1 MPKEWPAQPRFL
13 EVLKTLRSASKVKL
27 DELESLALA
36 DARQYYKHAVAILV
50 KQLQVKR
57 PRQRVPILYAINTL
71 ATHAR
76 DAEVGKIYAGRFAP
90 EIVACVA
97 AALKC
102 PPDHVRGVRA
112 VLRRWRRRG
121 TFDPSILR
129 ECDALLDAYAGGEAA
144 AAATAAAGNQKTD
157 EAGDDIDD
165 YRVSDDEEETPATA
179 RAADFATTAA
189 EAPRPALDFG
199 GKTRVNRWPA
209 KPTPRSKPAAEAP
222 ADAASNFAAAR
233 SNPPPPNANAR
244 SNPAPPGVGAGARS
258 NPPPPGGRAGR
269 PRVDPSPPR
278 QRSPPPRDGRDGG
291 YGGGRGGGGR
301 GGGARGGEGSSRAT
315 AVDRWGDP
323 VRGGSADGERGRSR
337 SPAKVRSPP
346 RRRSPSPAKVR
357 SPPRRSSPSPAK
369 VRSPRGGRGW
379 GRGQSR
385 SRSRSRSRGPETRA
399 PRDPSPP
406 KVRSPPRANGR
417 DGR

>member
-102 PPDHVRGVRA
+102 PPEHVRGVRA

-121 TFDPSILR
+121 TFDPSVLR
-129 ECDALLDAYAGGEAA
+129 ECDALLAAYAGGEA
-144 AAATAAAGNQKTD
+144 TAPASAPAGNRKTD
-157 EAGDDIDD
+157 DAGEDTDD
-165 YRVSDDEEETPATA
+165 YRLSDDEEETPASA
-179 RAADFATTAA
+179 RAADASTTTTTT
-189 EAPRPALDFG
+189 ETPRPALDFG

-209 KPTPRSKPAAEAP
+209 KPPPRAKPAAEAP
-222 ADAASNFAAAR
+222 ADAASDSAAAR
-233 SNPPPPNANAR
+233 CNPPPPNANAR
-244 SNPAPPGVGAGARS
+244 SNPAPPGVGVGARS

-301 GGGARGGEGSSRAT
+301 GGGGRGGEGSSRAT

-323 VRGGSADGERGRSR
+323 VRGGSADGGRGRSR
-337 SPAKVRSPP
+337 SPAKGRSPP
-346 RRRSPSPAKVR
+346 RRRSPSPAKVQ
-357 SPPRRSSPSPAK
+357 
-369 VRSPRGGRGW
+369 SPRGGRGR
-379 GRGQSR
+379 GRGRGR
-385 SRSRSRSRGPETRA
+385 SRSRSRSPEARA
-399 PRDPSPP
+399 PREPSPP
-406 KVRSPPRANGR
+406 KMRSPP
-417 DGR
+417 

>member
-76 DAEVGKIYAGRFAP
+76 DADVGKIYAGRFAP

-112 VLRRWRRRG
+112 VLRRWREAR

-165 YRVSDDEEETPATA
+165 YRVSDDEE
-179 RAADFATTAA
+179 
-189 EAPRPALDFG
+189 
-199 GKTRVNRWPA
+199 N
-209 KPTPRSKPAAEAP
+209 
-222 ADAASNFAAAR
+222 
-233 SNPPPPNANAR
+233 
-244 SNPAPPGVGAGARS
+244 
-258 NPPPPGGRAGR
+258 
-269 PRVDPSPPR
+269 
-278 QRSPPPRDGRDGG
+278 PRDRARRRLRDD
-291 YGGGRGGGGR
+291 GGGGASA
-301 GGGARGGEGSSRAT
+301 GAGLWR
-315 AVDRWGDP
+315 
-323 VRGGSADGERGRSR
+323 
-337 SPAKVRSPP
+337 
-346 RRRSPSPAKVR
+346 
-357 SPPRRSSPSPAK
+357 
-369 VRSPRGGRGW
+369 
-379 GRGQSR
+379 
-385 SRSRSRSRGPETRA
+385 
-399 PRDPSPP
+399 
-406 KVRSPPRANGR
+406 
-417 DGR
+417 

>member
-76 DAEVGKIYAGRFAP
+76 DADVGKIYAGRFAP

-157 EAGDDIDD
+157 EAGDDMDD
-165 YRVSDDEEETPATA
+165 YRLSDDEEETPASA

-209 KPTPRSKPAAEAP
+209 KPPPRSKPAAEAP
-222 ADAASNFAAAR
+222 TDVASDFAAAR

-244 SNPAPPGVGAGARS
+244 SNPPPPGVGAGARS

-369 VRSPRGGRGW
+369 VRSPRGGRGR
-379 GRGQSR
+379 GRGQ